1 MKKFFEKMAI
11 TAFVALMFAILALI
25 AALGYVLGGIPGLVI
40 VVSVEMAILTTIGI
54 VDRLIDKYN
63 KEFPELKF

>member
-1 MKKFFEKMAI
+1 MKKFIEKLAI

-40 VVSVEMAILTTIGI
+40 VVSIEVTILTAIGI

>member
-1 MKKFFEKMAI
+1 MKKFFEKLAI

-25 AALGYVLGGIPGLVI
+25 AALGYVLGGIPGLII
-40 VVSVEMAILTTIGI
+40 VTSVEVAILTTIGI

>member
-1 MKKFFEKMAI
+1 MKKFLEKLAI
-11 TAFVALMFAILALI
+11 TAFVALIFAILALI

-40 VVSVEMAILTTIGI
+40 IVSVEVAILTAIGI
-54 VDRLIDKYN
+54 VDHLIDKYN

>member
-1 MKKFFEKMAI
+1 MKKFFEKLAI
-11 TAFVALMFAILALI
+11 TAFVALMFGILALI

-40 VVSVEMAILTTIGI
+40 VTSIEVAVLVTIGI
-54 VDRLIDKYN
+54 VDHLINKYN

>member
-1 MKKFFEKMAI
+1 MKKFIEKLAI

-40 VVSVEMAILTTIGI
+40 VVSIEVTILAAIGI

-63 KEFPELKF
+63 KEFSELKF

>member
-1 MKKFFEKMAI
+1 MKKFIEKLAI

-40 VVSVEMAILTTIGI
+40 VVSIEVTILAAIGI

>member
-11 TAFVALMFAILALI
+11 TAFVALIFAILALI

-40 VVSVEMAILTTIGI
+40 VVSIEVTILAAIGI
-54 VDRLIDKYN
+54 VDHLIDKYN
-63 KEFPELKF
+63 KEFPGLKF

>member
-1 MKKFFEKMAI
+1 MKKFLEKLAI
-11 TAFVALMFAILALI
+11 TAFVALMFGILALI

-40 VVSVEMAILTTIGI
+40 VVSVEMTILVTIGI
-54 VDRLIDKYN
+54 VDHLINKYN

>member
-40 VVSVEMAILTTIGI
+40 VTSIEVAILITIGI
-54 VDRLIDKYN
+54 VDHLINKYN

>member
-1 MKKFFEKMAI
+1 MKKFFEKLAI
-11 TAFVALMFAILALI
+11 TAFVALMFAILAMI

-40 VVSVEMAILTTIGI
+40 VVSVEMTILVTIGI
-54 VDRLIDKYN
+54 VDRLINKYN

>member
-1 MKKFFEKMAI
+1 MKKFFEKLAI

-40 VVSVEMAILTTIGI
+40 VVSIEVTILAAIGI
-54 VDRLIDKYN
+54 VDHLIDKYN
-63 KEFPELKF
+63 KEIPELKF

>member
-40 VVSVEMAILTTIGI
+40 VVSIEVTILAAIGI
-54 VDRLIDKYN
+54 VDHLIDKYN

>member
-1 MKKFFEKMAI
+1 MKKSFEKMAI

>member
-1 MKKFFEKMAI
+1 MKKFFEKLAI
-11 TAFVALMFAILALI
+11 TAFVTLMFAILAMI

-40 VVSVEMAILTTIGI
+40 VVSIEVTILAAIGI
-54 VDRLIDKYN
+54 IDRLIAKYN

>member
-1 MKKFFEKMAI
+1 MKKFLEKLAI
-11 TAFVALMFAILALI
+11 TAFVALMFGILALI

-40 VVSVEMAILTTIGI
+40 VVSVEITILVTIGI
-54 VDRLIDKYN
+54 VDHLINKYN

>member
-40 VVSVEMAILTTIGI
+40 VVSIEMAILTTIGI

-63 KEFPELKF
+63 KGFPELKF

>member
-1 MKKFFEKMAI
+1 MKKFFEKLTI
-11 TAFVALMFAILALI
+11 TAFVALIFAILALI

-40 VVSVEMAILTTIGI
+40 VVSIEMTILTAIGI
-54 VDRLIDKYN
+54 IDRLIDKYN

>member
-1 MKKFFEKMAI
+1 MKKFFEKLAI

-25 AALGYVLGGIPGLVI
+25 AALGYVLGGIPGLII
-40 VVSVEMAILTTIGI
+40 VTSVEVAILVTIGI
-54 VDRLIDKYN
+54 IDHWIDKYN

>member
-1 MKKFFEKMAI
+1 MKKFIEKLAI

-25 AALGYVLGGIPGLVI
+25 AALGYVLAGIPGLVI
-40 VVSVEMAILTTIGI
+40 VVSIEVAILVTIGI
-54 VDRLIDKYN
+54 IDRLIDKYN